1 MSSST
6 MWLTVVLQ
14 VAELEVEWVE
24 PVVVASPLVFEA
36 TKAELLAKMAA
47 SMA

>member
-1 MSSST
+1 MR
-6 MWLTVVLQ
+6 LKVVLQ

-36 TKAELLAKMAA
+36 TRAQLLAKMAA
-47 SMA
+47 NTA